1 VSAHVD
7 GRASATSIT
16 ADATLWVFLACSQ
29 EPRHLYDIVFA
40 ASVLRR
46 RGVPD
51 ARIWVFVDHARPEP
65 HFEPYGIRNV
75 LPFSQLSQALAGVPA
90 SRSAI
95 VVIGGHG
102 AELGLVPKNAA
113 APFKASALFAA
124 IARIPEVAVG
134 VVLLTQCFGGIFHY
148 TKADGHPALVVM
160 GGANLNLSLSM
171 NIELKTPLLQASGAA
186 GLSSWAANVFAY
198 DFFSWIDEQHDID
211 GDGALTVMDAFKYAG
226 AKSNIRVRESKV
238 HGFLAVQDQA
248 QVFRQA
254 LDAYK
259 QAKAKSATAS
269 ELLVKRMVVE
279 AAYTKLQERIEF
291 LYSSQEP
298 WILNARLACEVT
310 FDL

>member
-1 VSAHVD
+1 VD
-7 GRASATSIT
+7 GRARSTSIS
-16 ADATLWVFLACSQ
+16 ANATLWVFVACSQ
-29 EPRHLYDIVFA
+29 EPRHLHDIVFA
-40 ASVLRR
+40 ISVLRG
-46 RGVPD
+46 RGVPGE
-51 ARIWVFVDHARPEP
+51 RILVFVDHARPEP
-65 HFEPYGIRNV
+65 YFEPYGVGNV
-75 LPFSQLSQALAGVPA
+75 FPFAELERRLASAP
-90 SRSAI
+90 RSANAL
-95 VVIGGHG
+95 VAIGGHG

-113 APFKASALFAA
+113 SPFKATALYAA
-124 IARIPEVAVG
+124 IATIPDVAVG

-171 NIELKTPLLQASGAA
+171 NIELPAPLLQSSGAP

-198 DFFSWIDEQHDID
+198 DFFSWIGDAHDVD

-238 HGFLAVQDQA
+238 SGFLAVQDQS

-254 LDAYK
+254 LETYK
-259 QAKAKSATAS
+259 QAQAAGGPSS
-269 ELLVKRMVVE
+269 ELVLKRMVVQ

-291 LYSSQEP
+291 LYASHEP

-310 FDL
+310 FAL

>member
-1 VSAHVD
+1 V
-7 GRASATSIT
+7 SATSIT
-16 ADATLWVFLACSQ
+16 RDGTLWVFLACSQ

-40 ASVLRR
+40 ISVLRR

-51 ARIWVFVDHARPEP
+51 ERIWVFVDHARPDP
-65 HFEPYGIRNV
+65 YFEPYGVKNV
-75 LPFSQLSQALAGVPA
+75 LPFARFSYALDHVPA
-90 SRSAI
+90 SRSAV

-102 AELGLVPKNAA
+102 AELGLVPKNEP
-113 APFKASALFAA
+113 APYKATALFAA
-124 IARIPEVAVG
+124 VSRIPGVAVA

-148 TKADGHPALVVM
+148 AKADGHPALVVM

-171 NIELKTPLLQASGAA
+171 NIELPAPLRQATGAA
-186 GLSSWAANVFAY
+186 GLSTWAANVFAF

-254 LDAYK
+254 LDTYK
-259 QAKAKSATAS
+259 RAKAASAKEP

>member
-1 VSAHVD
+1 
-7 GRASATSIT
+7 
-16 ADATLWVFLACSQ
+16 
-29 EPRHLYDIVFA
+29 
-40 ASVLRR
+40 
-46 RGVPD
+46 
-51 ARIWVFVDHARPEP
+51 
-65 HFEPYGIRNV
+65 
-75 LPFSQLSQALAGVPA
+75 
-90 SRSAI
+90 
-95 VVIGGHG
+95 
-102 AELGLVPKNAA
+102 
-113 APFKASALFAA
+113 
-124 IARIPEVAVG
+124 

-171 NIELKTPLLQASGAA
+171 SIELPAPLQQASGMP

-198 DFFSWIDEQHDID
+198 DFFSWIREQHDVD

-238 HGFLAVQDQA
+238 HGFLAVQDQS
-248 QVFRQA
+248 QIFRQA
-254 LDAYK
+254 LETYK
-259 QAKAKSATAS
+259 QAKAASAVAA

-310 FDL
+310 FAL

>member
-1 VSAHVD
+1 MT
-7 GRASATSIT
+7 ATSIT
-16 ADATLWVFLACSQ
+16 REGTVWVFVACSQ
-29 EPRHLYDIVFA
+29 EPRHLYDIIFA
-40 ASVLRR
+40 ISVLRE

-51 ARIWVFVDHARPEP
+51 SRLLVFVDHARPEP
-65 HFEPYGIRNV
+65 YLEPYRIRNV
-75 LPFSQLSQALAGVPA
+75 FPFTELSAKLAGAAP
-90 SRSAI
+90 SRSAL

-113 APFKASALFAA
+113 APFKASALYAA
-124 IARIPEVAVG
+124 IARIPEVQVG

-148 TKADGHPALVVM
+148 TKADGRPALVVM

-171 NIELKTPLLQASGAA
+171 NIELPAPLPLASGEP

-198 DFFSWIDEQHDID
+198 DFFSWIREQHDVD
-211 GDGALTVMDAFKYAG
+211 GDGELTVMDAYKYAG

-238 HGFLAVQDQA
+238 PGFLSVQDQA
-248 QVFRQA
+248 LIFRQA

-259 QAKAKSATAS
+259 QAKVANVAAP

-310 FDL
+310 FAL

>member
-1 VSAHVD
+1 VD
-7 GRASATSIT
+7 ERGTATRIT
-16 ADATLWVFLACSQ
+16 KDAALWVFVACSQ

-40 ASVLRR
+40 ISVLRR
-46 RGVPD
+46 HGVPD
-51 ARIWVFVDHARPEP
+51 ERVFVFVDHARPEP
-65 HFEPYGIRNV
+65 YFDPYRVRNV
-75 LPFSQLSQALAGVPA
+75 FPFGELERKLLRAPPSS
-90 SRSAI
+90 SAI

-102 AELGLVPKNAA
+102 AELGLVPRGEPV
-113 APFKASALFAA
+113 PFKASALYAA
-124 IARIPEVAVG
+124 ISGIPQVAVG

-171 NIELKTPLLQASGAA
+171 NIELATPLRQATGAA

-198 DFFSWIDEQHDID
+198 DFFSWIDDAHDVD

-248 QVFRQA
+248 QIFRQA

-259 QAKAKSATAS
+259 QARAAVAPAP
-269 ELLVKRMVVE
+269 ELRLKRLVVD

-298 WILNARLACEVT
+298 WILNDRLACEVT
-310 FDL
+310 FAL

>member
-1 VSAHVD
+1 MPP
-7 GRASATSIT
+7 SIT
-16 ADATLWVFLACSQ
+16 RDRALWVFVACSQ

-40 ASVLRR
+40 VSVLRR

-51 ARIWVFVDHARPEP
+51 ERVLVFVDHARPEP
-65 HFEPYGIRNV
+65 YFEPYRIRNV
-75 LPFSQLSQALAGVPA
+75 FPFAELSRKLASAPA
-90 SRSAI
+90 SSCAI

-102 AELGLVPKNAA
+102 AELGLVPKNAPE
-113 APFKASALFAA
+113 PFKAAALFAA
-124 IARIPEVAVG
+124 IARVPQVAVG

-171 NIELKTPLLQASGAA
+171 NIQLRAPLPLATGAP

-198 DFFSWIDEQHDID
+198 DFFSWIEEQHDID

-238 HGFLAVQDQA
+238 HGFLAVQDQT

-254 LDAYK
+254 LDTYK
-259 QAKAKSATAS
+259 LAKASRAVEA

-310 FDL
+310 FEL

>member
-1 VSAHVD
+1 MERRD
-7 GRASATSIT
+7 TSRIIT
-16 ADATLWVFLACSQ
+16 RDDALWVFVACSQ
-29 EPRHLYDIVFA
+29 EPRHLHEIVFA
-40 ASVLRR
+40 ISVLRR
-46 RGVPD
+46 RGVPEE
-51 ARIWVFVDHARPEP
+51 RMLVFVDHARPEP
-65 HFEPYGIRNV
+65 YFEPYRIRHV
-75 LPFSQLSQALAGVPA
+75 FAFGELAARLARGPT
-90 SRSAI
+90 SGFAI

-102 AELGLVPKNAA
+102 AELGLVPKNAG
-113 APFKASALFAA
+113 APFKATALYAA
-124 IARIPEVAVG
+124 ISAIPGVSVG

-171 NIELKTPLLQASGAA
+171 NIELPAPLPQASGTP

-198 DFFSWIDEQHDID
+198 DFFTWVDEQHDVD

-238 HGFLAVQDQA
+238 PGFLAVQDQS

-254 LDAYK
+254 LDTYK
-259 QAKAKSATAS
+259 QAKAAGGSPS
-269 ELLVKRMVVE
+269 ELLVKRMTVE
-279 AAYTKLQERIEF
+279 AAYTKLQERVEF

-310 FDL
+310 LAL

>member
-1 VSAHVD
+1 VT
-7 GRASATSIT
+7 ATRIT
-16 ADATLWVFLACSQ
+16 KDTALWVFVACSQ
-29 EPRHLYDIVFA
+29 EPRHLHDIVFA
-40 ASVLRR
+40 ISVLRR

-65 HFEPYGIRNV
+65 YFEPYRIRNV
-75 LPFSQLSQALAGVPA
+75 LPFGELSRTLGGVPA
-90 SRSAI
+90 SRSAV

-113 APFKASALFAA
+113 EPFKASALFRAVS
-124 IARIPEVAVG
+124 RVPGVAVG

-148 TKADGHPALVVM
+148 TKADGSPALVVM

-171 NIELKTPLLQASGAA
+171 NVELPTPLPQASGAP

-198 DFFSWIDEQHDID
+198 DFFSWLELGHDID
-211 GDGALTVMDAFKYAG
+211 GDGVLTVMDAFKYAG

-238 HGFLAVQDQA
+238 HGFLAAQDQA
-248 QVFRQA
+248 HVFRQA
-254 LDAYK
+254 LETYK
-259 QAKAKSATAS
+259 QAKGAGVAGP

-298 WILNARLACEVT
+298 WILNARLAREVT
-310 FDL
+310 FEL

>member
-1 VSAHVD
+1 VVS
-7 GRASATSIT
+7 GTSIT
-16 ADATLWVFLACSQ
+16 RDGAVWVFVACSQ

-40 ASVLRR
+40 ISVLRE

-51 ARIWVFVDHARPEP
+51 HRILVFVDHARPEP
-65 HFEPYGIRNV
+65 YLGPYRIHNV
-75 LPFSQLSQALAGVPA
+75 FPFAELARTLASAPPSPTAL
-90 SRSAI
+90 

-124 IARIPEVAVG
+124 ISRIPQVEVG

-171 NIELKTPLLQASGAA
+171 NIELPAPLPLATGAP

-198 DFFSWIDEQHDID
+198 DFFSWIREQHDVD
-211 GDGALTVMDAFKYAG
+211 GDGELTVMDAYKYAG

-238 HGFLAVQDQA
+238 PSFLLVQDQA
-248 QVFRQA
+248 QIFRQA
-254 LDAYK
+254 LETYK
-259 QAKAKSATAS
+259 QAKAASAAAP

-298 WILNARLACEVT
+298 WILNARLACEVR
-310 FDL
+310 FAL